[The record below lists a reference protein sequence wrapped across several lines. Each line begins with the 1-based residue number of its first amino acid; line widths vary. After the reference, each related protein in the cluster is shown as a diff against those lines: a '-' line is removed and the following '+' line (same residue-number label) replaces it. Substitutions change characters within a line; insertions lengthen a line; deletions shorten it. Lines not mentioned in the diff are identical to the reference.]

1 MNALSHKLRNFFL
14 TLSPEKTLFEGIGL
28 YSKVRVTKT
37 GDRLNLYT
45 GENFLQTYYNSRVN
59 PQGNYFDWYLIL
71 PWFSGIFQGNIESL
85 LILGL
90 GGGSQVKLFNQVYN
104 VKNITG
110 VEIDPLI
117 ISLGKQYFD
126 LNEANLMTISIDAY
140 SFFDTSRQKYSHIIV
155 DNFKE
160 NVFDVNCQS
169 PSFFEKIHKHL
180 TTDGVFLLNKLKDD
194 PSNTNVKKELKD
206 FFETVVEINIFYN
219 TFFIATDSATA
230 PKNAADVR
238 HLLLKASELNKAL
251 KFFRLLKMQS
261 INVI

>member
-1 MNALSHKLRNFFL
+1 MNVLIHKLRNFFL

-71 PWFSGIFQGNIESL
+71 PWFSGIFRGNIESL

-90 GGGSQVKLFNQVYN
+90 GGGSQVKLFNRVYN

-126 LNEANLMTISIDAY
+126 LNEANLIDTA
-140 SFFDTSRQKYSHIIV
+140 RQKYSHIIV